1 MRRNYI
7 FLALDNKTKEIKEI
21 NSVENGLDCNC
32 VCCVC
37 NTPLEARQGNHNIWH
52 FAHTKINAGQNCFDG
67 AVELIKKYI
76 INKLTVFQDEI
87 KLPMID
93 INFLLINKNINKILT
108 INNESMTVNLIC
120 ELPDEFDVNIIFDD
134 NVYLNFK
141 KASILDHEVYDVFGY
156 KPESG
161 FLVVS
166 IEAILKKYI
175 KQFHSIQICS
185 PSFVEFAIDSFLY
198 EDYCKRWMY
207 IPVPKRAPENYFI
220 NI

>member
-21 NSVENGLDCNC
+21 NSVENGLNCNC

-52 FAHTKINAGQNCFDG
+52 FAHTKINAGKNCFDG

-93 INFLLINKNINKILT
+93 INFLLINKNINKTLT

-120 ELPDEFDVNIIFDD
+120 ELPDEF
-134 NVYLNFK
+134 
-141 KASILDHEVYDVFGY
+141 
-156 KPESG
+156 
-161 FLVVS
+161 
-166 IEAILKKYI
+166 
-175 KQFHSIQICS
+175 
-185 PSFVEFAIDSFLY
+185 
-198 EDYCKRWMY
+198 
-207 IPVPKRAPENYFI
+207 
-220 NI
+220 